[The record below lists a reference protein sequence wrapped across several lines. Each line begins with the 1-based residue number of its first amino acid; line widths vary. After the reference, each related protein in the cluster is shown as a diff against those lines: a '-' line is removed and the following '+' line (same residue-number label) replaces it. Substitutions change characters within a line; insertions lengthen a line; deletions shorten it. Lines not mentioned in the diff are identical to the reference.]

1 MANKLTLQRVSQE
14 LNLPPTVLTIFGSTG
29 DLSLNHLLP
38 TLVHMDTEGLLP
50 KNFRLVAVG
59 RRDFDTKAFVEFF
72 VQNSRAKLDSS
83 SVASF
88 AKRLIY
94 FKGDIDQPESF
105 SELQHVIADHKIGSK
120 HDCFSRLYYFATA
133 PEHFGPV
140 ARILKNQGLLIGCG
154 EHERTIR
161 ILVEKPFGSDLK
173 SAQSLNKELLKFF
186 TEKQIYRIDHYLG
199 KETVQN
205 LLVTRFAN
213 DFLEP
218 VWNRDY
224 IDHIELSVLEEVG
237 TANRVAS
244 FDQTGTLKDVVQN
257 HIVQML
263 ALIAM
268 EEPKDLTP
276 ESIRGQKLAVL
287 NALKKFTVKTISGN
301 VVRGQYKEYKGEVGK
316 RTSTETFVALKTFV
330 QNKRWNG
337 VPFYIK
343 TGKRLGQKVTKISIH
358 FKKQC
363 NLFGIDRTANVI
375 TFRIQP
381 DESVQLQINNKVPG
395 FGIRLHAGS
404 LDFGYKTA
412 FLTEIPSAYERLFL
426 DFMQGDQRL
435 FMSKEEIEAA
445 WKFTD
450 SIVNNWNSINAPVQ
464 TYASGSNGP
473 KAAEAMMQRDG
484 RTWRTK

>member
-1 MANKLTLQRVSQE
+1 MADQLRLQRVSQE

-29 DLSLNHLLP
+29 DLSLNQLLP
-38 TLVHMDTEGLLP
+38 TLVHMDNEGLLP
-50 KNFRLVAVG
+50 KNFRLVCVG
-59 RRDFDTKAFVEFF
+59 RREFDTKAFISFF
-72 VQNSRAKLDSS
+72 VKNSRAKLDAKA
-83 SVASF
+83 VAKF
-88 AKRLIY
+88 AQRIIY
-94 FKGDIDQPESF
+94 FKGDIDEPNSF
-105 SELQHVIADHKIGSK
+105 SELQHVIADHKIGKK

-133 PEHFGPV
+133 PEYFAPI
-140 ARILKNQGLLIGCG
+140 ASILKHQGLLIGCG

-161 ILVEKPFGSDLK
+161 ILVEKPFGVDLK
-173 SAQSLNKELLKFF
+173 SAQTLNKELLKFF

-218 VWNRDY
+218 IWNRDY
-224 IDHIELSVLEEVG
+224 IDHVELSVFEDVG
-237 TANRVAS
+237 VGNRLNF
-244 FDQTGTLKDVVQN
+244 FDQTGTLKDLVQN

-268 EEPKDLTP
+268 EEPKDITP
-276 ESIRGQKLAVL
+276 ESIRTDKLGVL
-287 NALKKFTVKTISGN
+287 NALKKFTAKTISGN

-316 RTSTETFVALKTFV
+316 RTETETFVALKTFV
-330 QNKRWNG
+330 QNKRWNS

-343 TGKRLGQKVTKISIH
+343 TGKRLGKKVTEISVH

-363 NLFGIDRTANVI
+363 NLFGTDRASNVL
-375 TFRIQP
+375 TLRIQP

-395 FGIRLHAGS
+395 FGIRLHTGS

-450 SIVNNWNSINAPVQ
+450 SIVSNWDNKNAPIQ
-464 TYASGSNGP
+464 TYASGSAGP
-473 KAAEAMMQRDG
+473 KQAEAMIARDG
-484 RTWRTK
+484 HKWWTH